1 MLSQSREFVANLKL
15 GNYYDFGV
23 EEDTEPPTLNGYNP
37 QEKAGSDANSK
48 LLIKVGPD
56 LLIFSLVFLIAVLT
70 EIEFIRHLVL

>member
-1 MLSQSREFVANLKL
+1 MLSQSREFVASLKL

-23 EEDTEPPTLNGYNP
+23 EEDTEPPTINGYNP

-56 LLIFSLVFLIAVLT
+56 
-70 EIEFIRHLVL
+70 